1 MHDDFEANDEA
12 RQPDFL
18 LGALADTID
27 QIDGPTEAAV
37 DRAAA
42 LFALRHLDAELL
54 VVLSDTSTAAEV
66 MVARAEQLEWRLV
79 IFRGQHS
86 TVQIELA
93 HGDHGVDLIGQV
105 TPAGTHVVALRHDG
119 TPTESFE
126 TDQHGRFRDRSPEG
140 PFRVHI
146 TLSDGTNLLT
156 PLITP

>member
-1 MHDDFEANDEA
+1 MSDDFEASDEA

-18 LGALADTID
+18 LEVLAVTID

-54 VVLSDTSTAAEV
+54 ILLTDTSTAADV

-79 IFRGQHS
+79 IFRGQNS

-105 TPAGTHVVALRHDG
+105 TPGGTHIVALRHDG

-126 TDQHGRFRDRSPEG
+126 TDQHGRFRHRSPEG
-140 PFRVHI
+140 PFRVHV